1 MSSVDDPA
9 SRRADSGAHSGALFD
24 GLIDDAAIFPP
35 GLAPL
40 DLAVARHRDIRGSA
54 VGRYVGP
61 FLLSASRWR
70 ELPPLIERDAEP
82 DGAFDVVLINRRG
95 DSLADICDAA
105 SGLAHTAGL
114 RVVGVE
120 AALPAGATDATG
132 TVAALAETLPADQR
146 ISVEIDD
153 TEPDLAL
160 RSIAAAR
167 EATGRDVRGKF
178 RTGGT
183 APADSPS
190 ADTLAAVI
198 AAAARLRLPIKF
210 TAGLH
215 HAVTGPHGP
224 SGSRQYGVLNIIAA
238 VHAALHTSDYDDV
251 PGRALVDTLLQ
262 IDADRLAAEALS
274 LDRTQALAVRS
285 VFTSFGCCGVLE
297 PLAELADLGV
307 LPQMA
312 QVPPAA
318 PLPLPVEGTSQ

>member
-9 SRRADSGAHSGALFD
+9 FRRADSGAHSGALFD
-24 GLIDDAAIFPP
+24 RLIDDAAIFPP

-40 DLAVARHRDIRGSA
+40 NVAVARHRDIRRSA
-54 VGRYVGP
+54 AGRYVGP
-61 FLLSASRWR
+61 FLLRSALWR

-82 DGAFDVVLINRRG
+82 DGTFDVVLINRRG
-95 DSLADICDAA
+95 DSLADIRGAV

-120 AALPAGATDATG
+120 IALPAGATDATG
-132 TVAALAETLPADQR
+132 TVAALADTLPADQH
-146 ISVEIDD
+146 IVVEIDD

-160 RSIAAAR
+160 GSIAAAR
-167 EATGRDVRGKF
+167 GATGREVRGKF

-198 AAAARLRLPIKF
+198 ASAARLRLPVKF

-224 SGSRQYGVLNIIAA
+224 VGSRQYGVLNTIAA
-238 VHAALHTSDYDDV
+238 VHAALRTTDYDDV

-274 LDRTQALAVRS
+274 LDPAQALAVRS

-318 PLPLPVEGTSQ
+318 PLPPAIEGTP